1 MSRLPDA
8 VWNTTSVRARRRRAV
23 RLRAAGPG
31 VVVPGMPVVLRWMVI
46 VASFAGPRRPALEPT
61 MTTTPDVALTRRRRR
76 HVSART
82 ADDPPTVDRRPPAGR
97 RPG

>member
-8 VWNTTSVRARRRRAV
+8 VWNTTSVEARRRRAA
-23 RLRAAGPG
+23 RGRAGPG
-31 VVVPGMPVVLRWMVI
+31 VAEPGMPVVLRWMVI
-46 VASFAGPRRPALEPT
+46 VASFVGPRRPVLEPT

-82 ADDPPTVDRRPPAGR
+82 ADDPPTVDRRPPAGG